1 MHATGHMDAHC
12 VQSTLKIGVWSESES
27 IEMGLSAS
35 RCIPRDERYKRST
48 ITTIPRFIVLLA
60 PKPHGKQTNNNRHI
74 DVHVVIFIYICMQ
87 WDMACSLH
95 CIVTCAMHS
104 FCKQSGSTN
113 HSTEPNE
120 RAGTTEMRCYTY
132 IQIYTCAHLS
142 ALCVHGSCSLHIYY
156 RAHPKP
162 V

>member
-1 MHATGHMDAHC
+1 MHATGHMDTHC
-12 VQSTLKIGVWSESES
+12 VQSTLKIGAWSESES

-74 DVHVVIFIYICMQ
+74 DVHVVMI
-87 WDMACSLH
+87 WLH

-113 HSTEPNE
+113 RSTEPNE
-120 RAGTTEMRCYTY
+120 RAGTTEMRRYTY
-132 IQIYTCAHLS
+132 TQIH
-142 ALCVHGSCSLHIYY
+142 VHI
-156 RAHPKP
+156 
-162 V
+162 